1 VEAPGQSPALFV
13 NAALSYRRRRDSGAR
28 AVWAVDAVARRKL
41 ESWSTQ
47 A

>member
-1 VEAPGQSPALFV
+1 VEASGQSPALFV
-13 NAALSYRRRRDSGAR
+13 NAALSYRRRDSGAR

>member
-1 VEAPGQSPALFV
+1 MEAPGQSPALFV
-13 NAALSYRRRRDSGAR
+13 NAALSYRRRESGAR
-28 AVWAVDAVARRKL
+28 VVWAVHAVARRKL